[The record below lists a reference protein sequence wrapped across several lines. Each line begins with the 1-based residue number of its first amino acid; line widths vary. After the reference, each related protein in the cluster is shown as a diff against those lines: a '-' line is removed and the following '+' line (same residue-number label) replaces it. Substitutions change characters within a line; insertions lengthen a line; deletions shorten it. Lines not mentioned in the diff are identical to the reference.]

1 MEKRRKHLGHTPKSK
16 PKRVGRPTKQPV
28 SGERVSLG
36 LRVTAEI
43 KSALDN
49 AAAMSGR
56 SQSQEAEW
64 RLQNSLESDKHLML
78 VQGHRATPVVFHEGK
93 MLIPVGIEA
102 VAVPISVSDFGSIL
116 DYFREQYPL
125 PGPEY
130 LDEEI
135 EEAGERYMRMQ
146 RDIEEGK

>member
-1 MEKRRKHLGHTPKSK
+1 MEKKR
-16 PKRVGRPTKQPV
+16 KRVGRPPKPPV

-36 LRVTAEI
+36 LRVTAEV
-43 KSALDN
+43 KRHLDE
-49 AAAMSGR
+49 AAVRSGR

-64 RLQNSLESDKHLML
+64 RLQNSLETDEHLML

-93 MLIPVGIEA
+93 MLIPVSYEA
-102 VAVPISVSDFGSIL
+102 VSVPISFSDRARIL
-116 DYFREQYPL
+116 DYFREQYDEL
-125 PGPEY
+125 ERKY